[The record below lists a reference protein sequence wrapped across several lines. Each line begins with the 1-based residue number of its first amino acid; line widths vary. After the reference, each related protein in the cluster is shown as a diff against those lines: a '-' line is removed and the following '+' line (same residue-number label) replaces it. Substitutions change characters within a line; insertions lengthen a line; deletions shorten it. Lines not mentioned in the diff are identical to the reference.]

1 MDRIKDAS
9 LTFKNTYILKVR
21 KARSIRGTQRPRCVC
36 VLIVRL
42 LILVMGQVGGM
53 GLTEIHIIFL
63 LV

>member
-21 KARSIRGTQRPRCVC
+21 KVRSIRGTQRPRCVC